1 MITVTTETV
10 INKLK
15 DNTNL
20 IIEILEEFKFYNIT
34 ESGKEIRAGYDESS
48 NPTSVRI
55 NIETLY
61 CNVYSKNL
69 YGNIYKLLMFQ
80 SEESFKL
87 IHQYLIAKLG
97 GEVELTDL
105 NKPKKSLFGGVFDDD
120 YEVVE
125 TKRYDECILNKYES
139 IPSLR
144 FYEDNIFLSTQKRF
158 EVMYDNS
165 SNRIIIPWRD
175 SVGALIGTTGRYNY
189 EIKEDST
196 IAKYLAIDKFKKKHF
211 LFGLNITVDYIINS
225 DLAIIV
231 ESEKAVMKLYQM
243 GFKNAVAVGSHSI
256 SDIQA
261 LLLSS
266 YCSKVIVAFD
276 EELTEGEIIHACSNL
291 KEHFTEIYY
300 IYDEDKIYLPKGSK
314 MSPADL
320 NINDFKSIMR
330 ECRKRLI

>member
-1 MITVTTETV
+1 MSQLAIGMIETV
-10 INKLK
+10 GLAAGIEAADVCLKSANVTLIGYELTKGNGMTVVKIEGNVGAVKAAIEAATVAANKVSKVFSTKVIPRPSEGIDFLMRNCDTVGYESEKAVEELVEIYEDSDEDKNKENIEEDK
-15 DNTNL
+15 DNTQEK
-20 IIEILEEFKFYNIT
+20 IEVEVSEEIS
-34 ESGKEIRAGYDESS
+34 EHQ
-48 NPTSVRI
+48 I
-55 NIETLY
+55 NIEELEIEEDD
-61 CNVYSKNL
+61 SKL
-69 YGNIYKLLMFQ
+69 
-80 SEESFKL
+80 EE
-87 IHQYLIAKLG
+87 
-97 GEVELTDL
+97 T
-105 NKPKKSLFGGVFDDD
+105 
-120 YEVVE
+120 
-125 TKRYDECILNKYES
+125 
-139 IPSLR
+139 
-144 FYEDNIFLSTQKRF
+144 DNIEGNNQELSQI
-158 EVMYDNS
+158 DNS
-165 SNRIIIPWRD
+165 
-175 SVGALIGTTGRYNY
+175 
-189 EIKEDST
+189 EDESKDGHNLMHD
-196 IAKYLAIDKFKKKHF
+196 IIDKFKKKHF